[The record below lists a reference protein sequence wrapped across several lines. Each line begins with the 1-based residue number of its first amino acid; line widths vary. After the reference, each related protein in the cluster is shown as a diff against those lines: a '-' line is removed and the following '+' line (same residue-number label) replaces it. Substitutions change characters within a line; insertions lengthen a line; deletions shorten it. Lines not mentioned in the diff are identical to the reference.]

1 VTFTYD
7 EYYNPTE
14 FRYVNGVLGRAC
26 QLTTDQM
33 MAKQGVQHLP
43 SLSCAAAKDIMEY
56 WHPELFPSSEVLWT
70 EDEII
75 TFSMVTVPYDSTLV
89 LPSVVNL
96 SDFLQSSE
104 AHDYITSAVSD
115 ASGADISDVNIQS
128 ADPFDLSNPG
138 DALDASTLLSVSSH
152 PVTAPAPTKQ
162 TIVLTVTIK
171 SNNTD
176 NTQKYIR
183 GIRHVRKMNAF
194 LAQLCAEFHCT
205 TSFTVLEIGKD
216 HVHRE
221 HRPAAQEAPNA
232 VRLDCQKYSGYSVEL
247 CLHRMGC
254 FCSSAEPREG
264 ATLCLT
270 CEGEHYAGLSRL
282 PGRGD
287 DYEPAELDG
296 RDERALVGRWRRTG
310 GGSVL
315 SADEPDTM
323 LPHPSLRQDS
333 TGPELEAS
341 GPVESGPRMMPEGPT
356 AELGPAT
363 SFDRNGMGTHMAD

>member
-56 WHPELFPSSEVLWT
+56 WHPELFPSSEMLWN
-70 EDEII
+70 EDELV
-75 TFSMVTVPYDSTLV
+75 TFSMVLSTTYE
-89 LPSVVNL
+89 PEQ
-96 SDFLQSSE
+96 FLQSSE
-104 AHDYITSAVSD
+104 AQDYITSAVSD
-115 ASGADISDVNIQS
+115 ASGADLSGVKVLS
-128 ADPFDLSNPG
+128 AESFDINNPG
-138 DALDASTLLSVSSH
+138 DALDASTLLSVSSR
-152 PVTAPAPTKQ
+152 PVTAAATTKQ
-162 TIVLTVTIK
+162 TLVVTVTIK

-194 LAQLCAEFHCT
+194 MAQLCAEFHCT
-205 TSFTVLEIGKD
+205 TPVTVLEIGKD